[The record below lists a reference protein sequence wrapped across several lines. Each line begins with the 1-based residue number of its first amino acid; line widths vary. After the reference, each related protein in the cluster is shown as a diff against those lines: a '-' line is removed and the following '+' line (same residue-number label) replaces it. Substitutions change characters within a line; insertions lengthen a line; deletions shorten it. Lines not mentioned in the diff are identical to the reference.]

1 MEEEELSR
9 LDADAL
15 LALLRGANCYVNE
28 LEEENKS
35 LKKRL
40 DEALI
45 GVQLLADLNADLRGK
60 LTNKS

>member
-1 MEEEELSR
+1 MKEEELSK

-15 LALLRGANCYVNE
+15 LALLKGANCHVNE
-28 LEEENKS
+28 LKEENKS

-45 GVQLLADLNADLRGK
+45 GVQLLTDLNTDLRGK